1 MSSEFQNKNI
11 QLKSIENKR
20 AHEKKK
26 NRMKRVFQTKYVNP
40 NKGLLQVSV
49 AVSHTPFITLLI

>member
-11 QLKSIENKR
+11 QLKST
-20 AHEKKK
+20 EKNQANDKEK
-26 NRMKRVFQTKYVNP
+26 NTTWKVFLKQNVNP

-49 AVSHTPFITLLI
+49 AVCHTLIITLLI